1 MNSRKL
7 RGICIHSRRL
17 IHIKRDELPLLQL
30 LLFIIANLSAGH
42 HHASMSVHDIIV
54 QRKAFFFF
62 FFSYFQ
68 LYCKTNLRKIYGI
81 IKTEELKIREI

>member
-62 FFSYFQ
+62 FFLVIFSYIVK
-68 LYCKTNLRKIYGI
+68 LIYG
-81 IKTEELKIREI
+81 KSTEL